1 MAVIDVTVTVEVKLL
16 GVFQEILKNK
26 QMYVT
31 VKRSGTIE
39 RVLKKLNESI
49 SEEHGQLSF
58 PNLSDHFGKALI
70 LVNGREM
77 GVLHGFDTCLKQG
90 DRLTIIPISHGG

>member
-1 MAVIDVTVTVEVKLL
+1 MIDVTVTVEVKLL

-26 QMYVT
+26 QMSVT
-31 VKRSGTIE
+31 IKESKTIE
-39 RVLKKLNESI
+39 EVLKKLNEFI
-49 SEEHGQLSF
+49 SVECVQSSL
-58 PNLSDHFGKALI
+58 PNLSNHFGRALI

-90 DRLTIIPISHGG
+90 DRLTIIPVSHGG

>member
-1 MAVIDVTVTVEVKLL
+1 MIDVTVTVEVKLL

-26 QMYVT
+26 QMSVT
-31 VKRSGTIE
+31 IKESKTIE
-39 RVLKKLNESI
+39 EVLKKLNESI
-49 SEEHGQLSF
+49 SVERVQSSL
-58 PNLSDHFGKALI
+58 PNLSDHFGRALI

-90 DRLTIIPISHGG
+90 DRLTIIPVSHGG